1 MPFTSRQVTPDTAAQ
16 WESPRR
22 KIYRLSVAGVG
33 AVQVDEHYVGTAGRL
48 ILQVGGEAAD
58 SGSRAMTEKYDQS
71 ADRSS
76 RIYAGVAALW
86 RPDGLTGRGGA
97 TCRFGR

>member
-33 AVQVDEHYVGTAGRL
+33 AVQVDEHYVGMAGRL

-58 SGSRAMTEKYDQS
+58 SGSRAMTETYDQS
-71 ADRSS
+71 ANRSR

-86 RPDGLTGRGGA
+86 RPDGLTGRAGLLG
-97 TCRFGR
+97 RFGR